1 MEFWI
6 WNIYTRAF
14 DYAKRN
20 YHPEIVELLKNGLT
34 PTSKRLVKRNR
45 KQILEK
51 IELKMEIL
59 FEKQKHQ
66 SAISKLENQLHQ
78 YQYLDAVHKQVT
90 NILNQS

>member
-1 MEFWI
+1 
-6 WNIYTRAF
+6 
-14 DYAKRN
+14 
-20 YHPEIVELLKNGLT
+20 
-34 PTSKRLVKRNR
+34 
-45 KQILEK
+45 
-51 IELKMEIL
+51 MEIL